1 MFSMADEESAS
12 FVIIS
17 STEPDTVETGDDRVE
32 KVYIPVVG
40 AEIPSTSRRR
50 KPLVGILSDFFKFQ
64 IIIVLSFGDIFWN
77 NQR

>member
-17 STEPDTVETGDDRVE
+17 STEPDTTVETGDDRVE

-40 AEIPSTSRRR
+40 TEIPSTNRRR
-50 KPLVGILSDFFKFQ
+50 KPLVGILSEFFKFQ
-64 IIIVLSFGDIFWN
+64 IIIVLSFGEIF
-77 NQR
+77 